1 MSINEMELDEEN
13 EINPKNFH
21 ELELDDRLL
30 KVI

>member
-1 MSINEMELDEEN
+1 MSINEMELDEED
-13 EINPKNFH
+13 EVKPKNFH

>member
-1 MSINEMELDEEN
+1 MSVNDMEVDEED
-13 EINPKNFH
+13 EIKSKNFH